1 MTEAWA
7 TWTASLPR
15 DSSRSERTAM
25 TSLYSMTS
33 PVSTAPRPVPLPPP
47 PPAEDEEGRREADQ
61 APRDVRSH
69 DVAEARR
76 LVHAERVQEERPE
89 HGDRDREH
97 DAQGEAV
104 QPVVLAVQLPF
115 PRIEGVDEQVPRQEE
130 QEHEGPD
137 HTRRRGDGAED
148 IVRQRAA
155 PPARVYLKIVRGART
170 GGKGLGVGPLHPP
183 PEVPERNGIA
193 SRPTCAAWTT
203 SSGAGSRTDSSSS

>member
-25 TSLYSMTS
+25 TSLYSMRS
-33 PVSTAPRPVPLPPP
+33 PVSVQLRGPFLFELPQLRLDRLQLHAGAVPDLFVMSPCARGLHPHPPFGVLDRAPQALPFLRELLQLQADAMVPLLFGQQLARP
-47 PPAEDEEGRREADQ
+47 RFRE
-61 APRDVRSH
+61 
-69 DVAEARR
+69 
-76 LVHAERVQEERPE
+76 
-89 HGDRDREH
+89 
-97 DAQGEAV
+97 
-104 QPVVLAVQLPF
+104 
-115 PRIEGVDEQVPRQEE
+115 
-130 QEHEGPD
+130 EHEGPD

-155 PPARVYLKIVRGART
+155 PPARVYLKIVCGART

-193 SRPTCAAWTT
+193 SRRTCAAWTT
-203 SSGAGSRTDSSSS
+203 SSAAGSRTVSSSS